1 MSQYVSGLSTPMLS
15 AGLAEPFGF
24 ERGFRLDV
32 AVILI
37 WSASVGFSVYAGLAK
52 GIRVLSDINLGLG
65 AIVLAIVLLCGPT
78 GFIIDTF
85 TNSMGLLVQNF
96 IRMSLYLDPVAK
108 ADGFIA
114 ALSEGASYV
123 NAGATFPERW
133 TIFYW
138 AWWIAYAPFMGLFV
152 ARISRGRTIRELIA
166 TENRRRSAWMLGV
179 LRGAGQRQPVLA
191 VGRLA
196 EPESTRGR
204 RLGARGGHL
213 DRCRGG

>member
-1 MSQYVSGLSTPMLS
+1 MGIVRARDDSCNNASIGLSTPMLS
-15 AGLAEPFGF
+15 AGLAELFGF

-37 WSASVGFSVYAGLAK
+37 WSAIVGFSVYAGLAK

-65 AIVLAIVLLCGPT
+65 AIVLAVVLLCGPT

-96 IRMSLYLDPVAK
+96 IRMSFYLDPVAK

-123 NAGATFPERW
+123 NAT
-133 TIFYW
+133 
-138 AWWIAYAPFMGLFV
+138 
-152 ARISRGRTIRELIA
+152 
-166 TENRRRSAWMLGV
+166 
-179 LRGAGQRQPVLA
+179 VLA
-191 VGRLA
+191 VTARPKRSRRSRAAYGRA
-196 EPESTRGR
+196 MRRTPPATVPTRSSTRAACVAPR
-204 RLGARGGHL
+204 RHTMPSLPAAVKREVGAGGVL
-213 DRCRGG
+213 QSANLASTQDTETGA